1 MMGLNYMIQQEH
13 LEVDLV
19 VGLVLEKKNK
29 IVKEHLEVEQEV
41 DLVVDQE
48 LEMRN
53 KIVKEH
59 SEAEQEVCLQEVDL
73 ELEKSYM
80 ILEERLEV
88 EVVVVPL
95 VAAVLLMVELEVVQL
110 DSDQVVVQ

>member
-13 LEVDLV
+13 L
-19 VGLVLEKKNK
+19 
-29 IVKEHLEVEQEV
+29 EV

-59 SEAEQEVCLQEVDL
+59 SEAEQEVGLQEVDL

>member
-1 MMGLNYMIQQEH
+1 MLLHEVEALNIELGLLEHLALLDHEVVLGLEKNYKIQQQR
-13 LEVDLV
+13 L
-19 VGLVLEKKNK
+19 
-29 IVKEHLEVEQEV
+29 
-41 DLVVDQE
+41 
-48 LEMRN
+48 
-53 KIVKEH
+53 
-59 SEAEQEVCLQEVDL
+59 EAEQEVGLQEVDL